1 MANAIKSTGSIKTGG
16 VTVLT
21 ELERFVE
28 VGTISK
34 EQKDFL
40 SAGSVG
46 LVSKS
51 ILNDIWRMIWL
62 LDSLIIIPWGLKAK
76 IAQILENP
84 NNAKS
89 QKSVKAK
96 PEESAQAAAEE
107 ATLTPS
113 DDTVETMAVINIMEE
128 VSIND
133 IRFFAGSRVEVSKAD
148 ADKLIKA
155 GKAKMNAE

>member
-1 MANAIKSTGSIKTGG
+1 MVEIKFSAQIASSRDKWLKLSADETLE
-16 VTVLT
+16 TVLGFLRSKYT
-21 ELERFVE
+21 EERNNNRRLGNLAAQTWIIRKKLENMP
-28 VGTISK
+28 T
-34 EQKDFL
+34 D
-40 SAGSVG
+40 
-46 LVSKS
+46 
-51 ILNDIWRMIWL
+51 
-62 LDSLIIIPWGLKAK
+62 PTTK

-107 ATLTPS
+107 TTLMPL

-133 IRFFAGSRVEVSKAD
+133 MRFFAGSRVEVSKAD

>member
-1 MANAIKSTGSIKTGG
+1 MPSDPTT
-16 VTVLT
+16 
-21 ELERFVE
+21 
-28 VGTISK
+28 
-34 EQKDFL
+34 
-40 SAGSVG
+40 
-46 LVSKS
+46 
-51 ILNDIWRMIWL
+51 
-62 LDSLIIIPWGLKAK
+62 K

-89 QKSVKAK
+89 QKSVKVK
-96 PEESAQAAAEE
+96 PEEPAQAAAEE

-133 IRFFAGSRVEVSKAD
+133 MRFFAGSRVEVSKAD

>member
-1 MANAIKSTGSIKTGG
+1 MANAIKSTGSNKTGG

-133 IRFFAGSRVEVSKAD
+133 MRFFAGSRVEVSKAD

>member
-1 MANAIKSTGSIKTGG
+1 MVEIKFSAQIASARDKWLKLSADETLE
-16 VTVLT
+16 TVLVFLRSKYT
-21 ELERFVE
+21 EERNNNRRLGNLAAQTWIIRKKLENMPSDP
-28 VGTISK
+28 TT
-34 EQKDFL
+34 
-40 SAGSVG
+40 
-46 LVSKS
+46 
-51 ILNDIWRMIWL
+51 
-62 LDSLIIIPWGLKAK
+62 K

-133 IRFFAGSRVEVSKAD
+133 MRFFAGSRVEVSKAD